1 MRFTYFW
8 PGWMV
13 VLGIGIVIG
22 ITIFV
27 YLRIARPLHP
37 QYRLLLIVLRIVAAS
52 ILLGCL
58 LAPVVIEKKDITP
71 PTHLSILVDTSR
83 SMQLGDPAMNEI
95 PISRL
100 SQVNQLLFNVPGQ
113 FLQTLQDR
121 FEVHL
126 YPFTTELHQSVL
138 LTQDSDSP
146 IPQFEAEG
154 ALTDIGTAIREAV
167 AAWKGQQTAG
177 IVLITDGAHNS
188 GQFPLETIAA
198 LEVPIYPIGVGAV
211 EPPKDIQ
218 IQRVD
223 YTPIAYTNHE
233 SVIRVSVIQT
243 GYTGKTTQLSLR
255 EVDSQNLV
263 DTATLTFD
271 SHQEA
276 QSVGATTK
284 QVVELKLTPASEG
297 NFQYTVTLPTLDGE
311 LTEVNNQKTFSVK
324 VVKAKLSVFYLE
336 GRPRWDYTFLKRV
349 LERDPDIEATT
360 AILSHKGLKKRLAV
374 ESLLNRLDGY
384 YPQKTPALE
393 TPQFPKTLA
402 ELSKYDVLI
411 LGDLGAEHLT
421 ETQQRAIVDFV
432 ERQGKPVV
440 FLPSRNMLGVNG
452 LGNTELAHLLPVDIP
467 RNGCRI
473 EDTEFTVQLTQSG
486 AFHPMLQL
494 HETQMAVRSQ
504 AQEVSGLSDPAL
516 TDNRQL
522 TTDNFLSNMPALS
535 RFFSGFR
542 LRGGAT
548 ALMESGKG
556 TPILIFQRAGLGKS
570 LLVAAEGLWNWD
582 FGVKTFKDTRYHT
595 IYRRFWAQVLRW
607 MATNTDDKNV
617 YLTTD
622 ASTYSIGDTVK
633 VTAYLYSE
641 TYQPQ
646 VGAAVQIE
654 VIPPDGAPFQVNSR
668 QQSAVSH
675 QQESVGSSETSLPT
689 TLSSD
694 NQQLVT
700 DNYLSDTNNLYT
712 AQFELLQKGKYR
724 IRATG
729 RSGNLKLGEDQID
742 IYAHPQLA
750 ELENPQLNED
760 LLKQLAEQT
769 GGVYFT
775 VADAESVP
783 ENIADVQKTV
793 FVDAERELWSHPLIL
808 IAVVGL
814 LGTEWFL
821 RKRVGLT

>member
-1 MRFTYFW
+1 MRFTYFL
-8 PGWMV
+8 PGWIV
-13 VLGIGIVIG
+13 VLGIGVVIG
-22 ITIFV
+22 ITVYV

-37 QYRLLLIVLRIVAAS
+37 RYRFLLILLRITAAS

-83 SMQLGDPAMNEI
+83 SMQLVDASMSEI

-126 YPFTTELHQSVL
+126 YPFNTRLQQSVL
-138 LTQDSDSP
+138 LAQEDDAP
-146 IPQFEAEG
+146 PPQFGAEG
-154 ALTDIGTAIREAV
+154 ALTDIGGAIRA
-167 AAWKGQQTAG
+167 AASAWKGQQTAG

-188 GQFPLETIAA
+188 GRFPLETITA
-198 LEVPIYPIGVGAV
+198 LEVPIYPIGVGSV

-233 SVIRVSVIQT
+233 SVIRVNVVQT
-243 GYTGKTTQLSLR
+243 GYTGKTTQLSLW
-255 EVDSQNLV
+255 EVESKRLV
-263 DTATLTFD
+263 DVVTLTFS
-271 SHQEA
+271 SHQEVNA
-276 QSVGATTK
+276 VDASTK
-284 QVVELKLTPASEG
+284 QMVELKLTPQAEG
-297 NFQYTVTLPTLDGE
+297 NFQYSVTLPTLDGE
-311 LTEVNNQKTFSVK
+311 LTEANNQKTFSMK
-324 VVKAKLSVFYLE
+324 VVKARLNVFYLE
-336 GRPRWDYTFLKRV
+336 GRPRWDYTFLKRT
-349 LERDPDIEATT
+349 LERDPDIEATC
-360 AILSHKGLKKRLAV
+360 AILSSNRLKRLPV
-374 ESLLNRLDGY
+374 DSVLNRLDGY
-384 YPQKTPALE
+384 YPQANPASE
-393 TPQFPKTLA
+393 TPRFPETLA

-411 LGDLGAEHLT
+411 LGDLRAEHLT

-432 ERQGKPVV
+432 EMQGKPVI

-452 LGNTELAHLLPVDIP
+452 LGNTELAQLLPIDIP
-467 RNGCRI
+467 KNGCRI

-494 HETQMAVRSQ
+494 DDTQSTQTGQTA
-504 AQEVSGLSDPAL
+504 GLDGN
-516 TDNRQL
+516 D
-522 TTDNFLSNMPALS
+522 LSLWRNMPALS
-535 RFFSGFR
+535 RSFSGFR

-548 ALMESGKG
+548 ALMENGKG
-556 TPILIFQRAGLGKS
+556 MPILILQRAGLGKS
-570 LLVAAEGLWNWD
+570 LMIAAEGFWNWG
-582 FGVKTFKDTRYHT
+582 FGVKTFKATRYHA
-595 IYRRFWAQVLRW
+595 IYPRFWAQVLRW

-622 ASTYSIGDTVK
+622 ASTYAIGDTVK

-646 VGAAVQIE
+646 AGATVQIE
-654 VIPPDGAPFQVNSR
+654 VVPPDGAPFQLQIN
-668 QQSAVSH
+668 AAT
-675 QQESVGSSETSLPT
+675 ESTNEM
-689 TLSSD
+689 LS
-694 NQQLVT
+694 QP
-700 DNYLSDTNNLYT
+700 DTIANMSNLYT
-712 AQFELLQKGKYR
+712 AQFVLLQNGKYR

-729 RSGNLKLGEDQID
+729 RSGTLKLGEDQID

-760 LLKQLAEQT
+760 LLKQLAGQT
-769 GGVYFT
+769 GGAYFT
-775 VADAESVP
+775 MADAESLP
-783 ENIADVQKTV
+783 KNIANVQNPI
-793 FVDAERELWSHPLIL
+793 FVDAERELWAHPLIL
-808 IAVVGL
+808 ITVLGL

-821 RKRVGLT
+821 RKRIGLT

>member
-1 MRFTYFW
+1 MRFTYFL
-8 PGWMV
+8 PGWIV
-13 VLGIGIVIG
+13 VLGIGVVIG
-22 ITIFV
+22 ITVYV

-37 QYRLLLIVLRIVAAS
+37 RYRFLLILLRITAAS

-83 SMQLGDPAMNEI
+83 SMQLVDASMSEI

-126 YPFTTELHQSVL
+126 YPFNTRLQQSVL
-138 LTQDSDSP
+138 LAQEDDAP
-146 IPQFEAEG
+146 PPQFGAEG
-154 ALTDIGTAIREAV
+154 ALTDIGGAIRA
-167 AAWKGQQTAG
+167 AASAWKGQQTAG

-188 GQFPLETIAA
+188 GRFPLETITA
-198 LEVPIYPIGVGAV
+198 LEVPIYPIGVGSV

-233 SVIRVSVIQT
+233 SVIRVNVVQT
-243 GYTGKTTQLSLR
+243 GYTGKTTQLSLW
-255 EVDSQNLV
+255 EVESKRLV
-263 DTATLTFD
+263 DVVTLTFS
-271 SHQEA
+271 SHQEVNA
-276 QSVGATTK
+276 VDASTK
-284 QVVELKLTPASEG
+284 QMVELKLTPQAEG
-297 NFQYTVTLPTLDGE
+297 NFQYSVTLPTLDGE
-311 LTEVNNQKTFSVK
+311 LTEANNQKTFSMK
-324 VVKAKLSVFYLE
+324 VVKARLNVFYLE
-336 GRPRWDYTFLKRV
+336 GRPRWDYTFLKRT
-349 LERDPDIEATT
+349 LERDPDIEATC
-360 AILSHKGLKKRLAV
+360 AILSSNRLKRLPV
-374 ESLLNRLDGY
+374 DSVLNRLDGY
-384 YPQKTPALE
+384 YPQANPASE
-393 TPQFPKTLA
+393 TPRFPETLA

-411 LGDLGAEHLT
+411 LGDLRAEHLT

-432 ERQGKPVV
+432 EMQGKPVI

-452 LGNTELAHLLPVDIP
+452 LGNTELAQLLPIDIP
-467 RNGCRI
+467 KNGCRI

-494 HETQMAVRSQ
+494 DDTQSTQTGQTA
-504 AQEVSGLSDPAL
+504 GLDGN
-516 TDNRQL
+516 D
-522 TTDNFLSNMPALS
+522 LSLWRNMPALS
-535 RFFSGFR
+535 RSFSGFR

-548 ALMESGKG
+548 ALMENGKG
-556 TPILIFQRAGLGKS
+556 MPILILQRAGLGKS
-570 LLVAAEGLWNWD
+570 LMIAAEGFWNWG
-582 FGVKTFKDTRYHT
+582 FGVKTFKATRYHA
-595 IYRRFWAQVLRW
+595 IYPRFWAQVLRW
-607 MATNTDDKNV
+607 MATNTDGKNV

-622 ASTYSIGDTVK
+622 ASTYAIGDTVK

-646 VGAAVQIE
+646 AGATVQIE
-654 VIPPDGAPFQVNSR
+654 VVPPDGAPFQLQIN
-668 QQSAVSH
+668 AAT
-675 QQESVGSSETSLPT
+675 ESTNEM
-689 TLSSD
+689 LS
-694 NQQLVT
+694 QP
-700 DNYLSDTNNLYT
+700 DTIANMSNLYT
-712 AQFELLQKGKYR
+712 AQFVLLQNGKYR

-729 RSGNLKLGEDQID
+729 RSGTLKLGEDQID

-760 LLKQLAEQT
+760 LLKQLAGQT
-769 GGVYFT
+769 DGAYFT
-775 VADAESVP
+775 MADAESLP
-783 ENIADVQKTV
+783 ENIANVQNPI
-793 FVDAERELWSHPLIL
+793 FVDAERELWAHPLIL

-821 RKRVGLT
+821 RKRIGLT

>member
-1 MRFTYFW
+1 MRFTYFL
-8 PGWMV
+8 PGWIV
-13 VLGIGIVIG
+13 VLGIGVVIG
-22 ITIFV
+22 ITVYV

-37 QYRLLLIVLRIVAAS
+37 RYRFLLILLRITAAS

-83 SMQLGDPAMNEI
+83 SMQLVDASMSEI

-126 YPFTTELHQSVL
+126 YPFNTRLQQSVL
-138 LTQDSDSP
+138 LVQEDDAP
-146 IPQFEAEG
+146 PPQFGAEG
-154 ALTDIGTAIREAV
+154 ALTDIGGAIREA
-167 AAWKGQQTAG
+167 ASAWKGQQTAG

-188 GQFPLETIAA
+188 GRFPLETITA
-198 LEVPIYPIGVGAV
+198 LEVPIYPIGVGSV

-233 SVIRVSVIQT
+233 SVIRVNVVQT

-255 EVDSQNLV
+255 EVESKRLV
-263 DTATLTFD
+263 DAVTLTFS
-271 SHQEA
+271 SHQEVNA
-276 QSVGATTK
+276 VDASTK
-284 QVVELKLTPASEG
+284 QMVELKLTPQAEG
-297 NFQYTVTLPTLDGE
+297 NFQYSVTLPTLDGE
-311 LTEVNNQKTFSVK
+311 LTEANNQKTFSMK
-324 VVKAKLSVFYLE
+324 VVKARLNVFYLE
-336 GRPRWDYTFLKRV
+336 GRPRWDYTFLKRT
-349 LERDPDIEATT
+349 LERDPDIEATC
-360 AILSHKGLKKRLAV
+360 AILSSNRLKRLPV
-374 ESLLNRLDGY
+374 DSVLNRLDGY
-384 YPQKTPALE
+384 YPQATPASE
-393 TPQFPKTLA
+393 TPRFPETLA

-432 ERQGKPVV
+432 EMQGKPVI

-452 LGNTELAHLLPVDIP
+452 LGNTELAQLLPIDIP
-467 RNGCRI
+467 KNGCRI
-473 EDTEFTVQLTQSG
+473 EDTEFTAQLTQSG

-494 HETQMAVRSQ
+494 DDTQSTQTGQTAVLD
-504 AQEVSGLSDPAL
+504 GNDLSL
-516 TDNRQL
+516 WR
-522 TTDNFLSNMPALS
+522 NMPALS
-535 RFFSGFR
+535 RSFSGFR

-548 ALMESGKG
+548 ALMENGKG
-556 TPILIFQRAGLGKS
+556 MPILILQRAGLGKS
-570 LLVAAEGLWNWD
+570 LMIAAEGFWNWG
-582 FGVKTFKDTRYHT
+582 FGVKTFKNTRYHA
-595 IYRRFWAQVLRW
+595 IYPRFWAQVLRW

-622 ASTYSIGDTVK
+622 ASTYAIGDTVK

-646 VGAAVQIE
+646 AGATVQIE
-654 VIPPDGAPFQVNSR
+654 VVPPDGAPFQLQIN
-668 QQSAVSH
+668 AAT
-675 QQESVGSSETSLPT
+675 ESTNEM
-689 TLSSD
+689 LS
-694 NQQLVT
+694 QP
-700 DNYLSDTNNLYT
+700 DTIANMSNLYT
-712 AQFELLQKGKYR
+712 AQFVLLQNGKYR

-760 LLKQLAEQT
+760 LLKQLAGQT
-769 GGVYFT
+769 GGAYFT
-775 VADAESVP
+775 MADAESLP
-783 ENIADVQKTV
+783 ENIANVQNPI
-793 FVDAERELWSHPLIL
+793 FVDAERELWAHPLIFITVL
-808 IAVVGL
+808 GL

-821 RKRVGLT
+821 RKRIGLL